1 MTEAMA
7 AAPLLH
13 AEQVSKSFA
22 GMARA
27 ALNAVSLCVPAGAVT
42 GLIGPDAA
50 GKTTFMRLCSG
61 LLRPDAGRIT
71 VLDRQIGRDD
81 AAIQA
86 EIGYMPPH
94 FGLYEDLTVAENLTL
109 YADLHSV
116 PQAQRPDRF
125 AQLLDM
131 TQLGHFTTRLAGRL
145 SGGMKQKLGL
155 ACPLVQPPRLLLL
168 DEPTV
173 GVDPVSRRELWD
185 IVYRLVATDGMGVLL
200 CTAYLDEAERC
211 QQVVLLHEG
220 AVLGSGHP
228 ADFTAHLNG
237 RVFGVRGAANQRRAL
252 QTQLRQ
258 RPEVRDAVI
267 DRDRVRVLLAPN
279 TAPPAN
285 AAPAWVPLVPRFEDA
300 FIDRLLEQATQR
312 HPPMQVAAR
321 PEPSA
326 LAEVITVSNLSRRF
340 GTFIAVDQVSF
351 AVRRGEIFG
360 LLGANGAGKSTTF
373 RMLCGLL
380 PASSGQLSVAGVDLR
395 TAAAQARARIGY
407 MSQKFA
413 LYEVLSVEQNLRFFG
428 RAYGL
433 SRQRLSE
440 RLDWALSEFGLAPL
454 RQQNAGLLPLGFKQ
468 RLAMAAALL
477 HEPDIL
483 FLDEPTS
490 GVDPL
495 ERRAFWQ
502 RIDALANAGVTILI
516 TTHFMDEAEYC
527 DRMIILSQGR
537 ILIEG
542 SPAEVRA
549 GARRPEQPD
558 PSMEDAFIHWISQPA
573 APEQAA

>member
-1 MTEAMA
+1 MNEAIA
-7 AAPLLH
+7 ATPLLH

-22 GMARA
+22 GMPRP
-27 ALNAVSLCVPAGAVT
+27 ALNAVSISVPRGAVT

-50 GKTTFMRLCSG
+50 GKSTFMRLCCG
-61 LLRPDAGRIT
+61 LLQPTAGRIT
-71 VLDRQIGRDD
+71 VLDRQIGPDD

-86 EIGYMPPH
+86 EIGYMPQH

-116 PQAQRPDRF
+116 PTAQRPDRF

-131 TQLGHFTTRLAGRL
+131 TQLGHFTNRLAGRL

-155 ACPLVQPPRLLLL
+155 ACTLVKPPRLLLL

-185 IVYRLVATDGMGVLL
+185 IVYQLVSTDGMGVLL

-220 AVLGSGHP
+220 AVLGSGSP
-228 ADFTAHLNG
+228 ADFTAHLDG
-237 RVFGVRGAANQRRAL
+237 RVFGVRGEANQRRAL

-267 DRDRVRVLLAPN
+267 DRDRVRVLLAPQA
-279 TAPPAN
+279 APPN
-285 AAPAWVPLVPRFEDA
+285 PDWEPLPPRFEDA
-300 FIDRLLEQATQR
+300 FVDRLLDQQTTQA

-321 PEPSA
+321 SNKTA
-326 LAEVITVSNLSRRF
+326 ATEVITVSNLSRRF
-340 GTFIAVDQVSF
+340 GAFIAVDQVSF
-351 AVRRGEIFG
+351 AVQRGEIFG

-395 TAAAQARARIGY
+395 TAASQARARIGY

-433 SRQRLSE
+433 NRQRLRE
-440 RLDWALSEFGLAPL
+440 RLDWALNEFDLAPV

-502 RIDALANAGVTILI
+502 RIDALANAGVSILI

-527 DRMIILSQGR
+527 DRMIILSQGK

-573 APEQAA
+573 APEHAA